1 MSPSPLVSPTTTAT
15 LNFFNS
21 TSTNT
26 TISFTLSGTSTAVAY
41 SNLQIQDNL
50 GTIYTGIVSGGIGT
64 DVVVT
69 FTLGAP
75 SNKTFGFRGGQ
86 IGLQFP

>member
-26 TISFTLSGTSTAVAY
+26 TISFTLSGTTAATAF
-41 SNLQIQDNL
+41 SNLLIKDDL
-50 GTIYTGIVSGGIGT
+50 GTTYTGVVSGGSGVNKT
-64 DVVVT
+64 VT

-75 SNKTFGFRGGQ
+75 SNKTFAFQGGQ
-86 IGLQFP
+86 VDLSF